1 MKKIFTL
8 LLLLLGCSFVIE
20 AASKGDPHHRS
31 YITNNREQLNYNRQQ
46 QLRQSKPWIEFNK
59 RHQDW
64 KVIFDER
71 SSMPHRAYGN
81 GIVLTS
87 AGDPAAKALQFI
99 KAEMSS
105 FNIATDQLVLRSAHA
120 SSKYNYVDFY
130 QTYDGLEV
138 LNSRVTVRFT
148 KDNRVVLFGADVFNN
163 IQLSTVPSLSS
174 AVITNYAEAGID
186 YQITATNVMPGL
198 KVLPVP
204 VGDVYEFRLVYEALV
219 SCLNREGYP
228 ARYYTLVDAN
238 NGEVLYRSNQIC
250 NFDDE
255 LLVQATVADPNP
267 WEPNVVRN
275 LPDLK
280 VTIAGTDYYSD
291 STGILLLGSITLP
304 VNATIALAGKWSTV
318 VSGNSSVA
326 LTSFNTN
333 LVTGLNTV
341 SFDTHASLEKRSAYY
356 HANVVHK
363 FLKMHLPDFEGMDES
378 LMTRVERTDGSCN
391 AYYDGSSI
399 NFYQQGSGC
408 YDLAL
413 AGDVVYHEYGHGIDM
428 RFHDEYGNGL
438 QNGAINEGY
447 SDVWGIGITDN
458 PILGIGFSDTD
469 PEGYVRRYDINKK
482 VYPQDI
488 QGEVHADGEI
498 IAGCWYDTRLNIGD
512 KDIMFNLFAET
523 LFALADGPD
532 GQEGT
537 VYRDVL
543 LDALTADD
551 EDANLANGTPHD
563 IAILSAFALHGI
575 SLIGDVILVHAE
587 PLVTAAAAPI
597 VIQATISTDY
607 SLYFG
612 DAFLHY
618 KLNTATD
625 WQTAPMTFISGVTYK
640 GEIPSQPQGAIVD
653 YYFTVTDIYGS
664 VALTQPSKIVQADP
678 NLPYKLLVGYN
689 QLIKEDFEI
698 YFGDWIASDPADD
711 AVTGAW
717 TFDEPVGSFLVN
729 GDPNSMVQT
738 DKDHTDDNTFN
749 FCAFTGNASAGSGA
763 GTNDCDAGR
772 NTLYGPKYDVT
783 AYENPAISYYRWY
796 SNDQGANPG
805 NDSWKV
811 HITNGNGIWVPV
823 EVTYTADHQWR
834 GNAFRIKDYVE
845 LTDKVQLR
853 FVASDSIIAGAN
865 LEGGSLVE
873 AAVDDVIL
881 WELGEPTIGIDE
893 LKNMAIS
900 VAPNPASDRVL
911 LKWNNVSAGT
921 TKIELLNA
929 LGRVVYSTTL
939 AGSINQLYV
948 PVDRLPS
955 GIYTL
960 HINADKFTGSR
971 KIMVQ

>member
-1 MKKIFTL
+1 ML
-8 LLLLLGCSFVIE
+8 Q
-20 AASKGDPHHRS
+20 AATKSDPYNRS
-31 YITNNREQLNYNRQQ
+31 YITNNREQLNYSRQQ
-46 QLRQSKPWIEFNK
+46 QLRQGKPWLQFNNK
-59 RHQDW
+59 HQGW
-64 KVIFDER
+64 KVVFDER

-81 GIVLTS
+81 GILLTGS
-87 AGDPAAKALQFI
+87 GDPAAKALQFI
-99 KAEMSS
+99 NDEMSS

-120 SSKYNYVDFY
+120 SAKYYYVDFY
-130 QTYDGLEV
+130 QKYDGIEV

-148 KDNRVVLFGADVFNN
+148 KDNKVVLFGADVFNN
-163 IQLSTVPSLSS
+163 IQISTTPSLPSS
-174 AVITNYAEAGID
+174 VIASYAAGGIG
-186 YQITATNVMPGL
+186 YQVTATAVTPGV

-204 VGDVYEFRLVYEALV
+204 AGDTYTYRLVYEATV
-219 SCLNREGYP
+219 SCNNTEGYP

-238 NGEVLYRSNQIC
+238 NGEVLYRSNQVC

-267 WEPNVVRN
+267 WEPDVVRN

-280 VTIAGTDYYSD
+280 VTIAGTDYYTD
-291 STGILLLGSITLP
+291 STGILLLGSIALP
-304 VNATIALAGKWSTV
+304 VNSTIALAGKWSTV

-326 LTSFNTN
+326 LTTFTTG
-333 LVTGLNTV
+333 LVTGFNTV
-341 SFDTHASLEKRSAYY
+341 SFDTHASIEKRSAYY

-363 FLKMHLPDFEGMDES
+363 FMKMHLPDYESMDES
-378 LMTRVERTDGSCN
+378 LITRVERTDGSCN
-391 AYYDGSSI
+391 AFYDGTSI

-428 RFHDEYGNGL
+428 RLHDLYGNGL
-438 QNGAINEGY
+438 DNGAMNEGY
-447 SDVWGIGITDN
+447 SDVWAIGITDN

-512 KDIMFNLFAET
+512 KDIMFNLFSEA
-523 LFALADGPD
+523 LFGLADGPQ
-532 GQEGT
+532 GQEGS
-537 VYRDVL
+537 VYRDIL

-551 EDANLANGTPHD
+551 DDANLTNGTPHD

-575 SLIGDVILVHAE
+575 SLIGDVNLVHAE
-587 PLVTAAAAPI
+587 PLVTSAAAPI
-597 VIQATISTDY
+597 TIQASISTDFP
-607 SLYFG
+607 LYFG
-612 DAFLHY
+612 DAFVHY

-625 WQTAPMTFISGVTYK
+625 WQSAPMTLISGTSYQ
-640 GEIPSQPQGAIVD
+640 GQIPAQPQGSIVD

-664 VALTQPSKIVQADP
+664 VALTQPAKVIQADP
-678 NLPYKLLVGYN
+678 NLPYKLLVGFN

-698 YFGDWIASDPADD
+698 YFGDWIPSDPSDD

-763 GTNDCDAGR
+763 GTNDCDAGK

-783 AYENPAISYYRWY
+783 AYQNPAISYYRWY

-873 AAVDDVIL
+873 AAVDDVVL
-881 WELGEPTIGIDE
+881 WELGDPTIGIHE
-893 LKNMAIS
+893 VENIAII
-900 VAPNPASDRVL
+900 VAPNPATDQVM
-911 LKWNNVSAGT
+911 LKWNNISSGT
-921 TKIELLNA
+921 TKVELINT
-929 LGRVVYSTTL
+929 LGRAVYST
-939 AGSINQLYV
+939 AIDGSINQLYV
-948 PVDRLPS
+948 PVDGLPS

-960 HINADKFTGSR
+960 LVNAEKFTGSR
-971 KIMVQ
+971 KIVVQ